1 MNSSDIS
8 FKLSIINHLDFTEP
22 HMGMEGNLV
31 CLYLVAMIYSLQNC
45 QRLMKERKHNK
56 AEKRLSVDVC
66 VLIVVSVCRCVLKDK
81 VDYSTS
87 NHIF

>member
-1 MNSSDIS
+1 
-8 FKLSIINHLDFTEP
+8 
-22 HMGMEGNLV
+22 MGMEEFGLFIFSGYDLFFAKLSEV
-31 CLYLVAMIYSLQNC
+31 D
-45 QRLMKERKHNK
+45 ERESIIK

-87 NHIF
+87 DSHILGELD